1 MLQQSR
7 LNVREQNMKKV
18 FSPASNQSLLLV
30 IDIQQKLAPAMTRYE
45 QVKAVA
51 KQLGQAAVLFDVPSL
66 VTEQYKQ
73 GLGET
78 DELLKSQLVD
88 AQYFDKTH
96 FSAYKEP
103 GFKELIACYKKPHII
118 VVGMEA
124 HVCVLQTCLDLLA
137 QDYNV
142 FIIADGVCSRQDSHR
157 DIAIAQLKEAGAII
171 SNAESVIFQWA
182 EVAATE
188 QFKKVLKIVK

>member
-1 MLQQSR
+1 MH
-7 LNVREQNMKKV
+7 KV
-18 FSPASNQSLLLV
+18 FSPDKTQSLLLV
-30 IDIQQKLAPAMTRYE
+30 IDIQQKLAPAMPRYE
-45 QVKAVA
+45 QVTQIA
-51 KQLGQAAVLFDVPSL
+51 KQLIEAAVLFEVPTL

-78 DELLKSQLVD
+78 NKELKSQLVD

-96 FSAYKEP
+96 FSAYKET
-103 GFKELIACYKKPHII
+103 GFKELATRYNKPHII

-137 QDYNV
+137 VGYNV
-142 FIIADGVCSRQDSHR
+142 FIIADGVCSRQDHHR
-157 DIAIAQLKEAGAII
+157 DIAIAQLQEAGAII

-188 QFKKVLKIVK
+188 QFKKMLKIVK